1 MRRYHITER
10 DDYVKYNRVV
20 GQIKKMSTKLKGLD
34 PRDPFHVALTEH
46 FSISCTSLDLLQR
59 RKVSSKQTRSL
70 SALCA
75 EGGFRLCLL
84 D

>member
-34 PRDPFHVALTEH
+34 PRDPFRCALTE
-46 FSISCTSLDLLQR
+46 Q
-59 RKVSSKQTRSL
+59 
-70 SALCA
+70 
-75 EGGFRLCLL
+75 LL
-84 D
+84 DKLYKLGFITTKKSLIKADEVTVSAVQKEASGCAC